1 MQRCLLE
8 QRVVHHSRQELG
20 TATLPP
26 ATGLPQAQPWRQPA
40 AAAAIPALRGR
51 RDALQRRRRLRRA
64 LLRGQ
69 ERLGHAKEGGELLL
83 YLGLGPLY
91 PLLELQLQRGVRAGQ
106 WRPPLGRGQVGR
118 GRLRWGLCRL
128 NVTGAGRPGQLG
140 LLQLAA
146 LRGCGKGRPARLR
159 RRQRLRCENGWLSG

>member
-1 MQRCLLE
+1 MQGCLLE

-20 TATLPP
+20 TAALPP
-26 ATGLPQAQPWRQPA
+26 AAGLPQAEPWRQPA

-51 RDALQRRRRLRRA
+51 RDALQHCRRLGRA

-69 ERLGHAKEGGELLL
+69 ERLRHSEEGGELLL
-83 YLGLGPLY
+83 YLGLCPLY

-106 WRPPLGRGQVGR
+106 WRPPLGRGQVAR

-128 NVTGAGRPGQLG
+128 NVSGAGGPGQLG
-140 LLQLAA
+140 LLLLAA
-146 LRGCGKGRPARLR
+146 LRGCGRGRPAGLR
-159 RRQRLRCENGWLSG
+159 RRQRLRCERCWLSV